1 MDLNFTVLQNSELV
15 GGANAVAVSLVGIL
29 ALIIHIA
36 FAYAVWRDAKLMKR
50 SFGRGT
56 FLVNSLIWGLTTLLG
71 GVFVAGLYWV
81 IHHSSLRRDT
91 PPAPS
96 NL

>member
-56 FLVNSLIWGLTTLLG
+56 FLVNGLIWGLATLQG